1 MDTDTVFF
9 LEFDA
14 KNNRNSNRNF
24 EHQGNLMKIG

>member
-9 LEFDA
+9 EFDA

-24 EHQGNLMKIG
+24 EHRGNLMKIG